1 MQGNQAVPVNSGE
14 AGNFLR
20 ENKVKSSAVISLYL
34 SAVMCL
40 LQGQAAFSQ
49 ADSTRSDEA
58 NSAVEVK
65 DIHALYAGG
74 GYGSNMIYLGSTISG
89 NQPYGY
95 AALSYGYKGSLFLT
109 VSAVHLENFNPY
121 AAFIAGTLSYS
132 HTFNSW
138 FDISLSASRYQTP
151 PSLRETL
158 FGNFWYSDLTLG
170 ADWRLLYTKLSA
182 GWLYMDR
189 SAMYYQVKNSRYI
202 TTPSFFKKKAY
213 ISFDPYVNILFGTLS
228 SIELNTDTIV
238 TVNYPFYQTTSG
250 SGRGYGNGSGSG
262 SSTGSTTTTG
272 TPITTTQTVT
282 TPVLSTRFGV
292 MEIDFGIPVAF
303 NTGRFTLEAEPG
315 YILPLYDDSYYT
327 VAKGFVF
334 MLSAYIKIF

>member
-1 MQGNQAVPVNSGE
+1 MKPLTFISFSICAILLV
-14 AGNFLR
+14 
-20 ENKVKSSAVISLYL
+20 SS
-34 SAVMCL
+34 
-40 LQGQAAFSQ
+40 GQAASSQ
-49 ADSTRSDEA
+49 ADSTKTDKTSNA
-58 NSAVEVK
+58 GEVK

-89 NQPYGY
+89 DQPYGY
-95 AALSYGYKGSLFLT
+95 AALSYGFKSSLFLT
-109 VSAVHLENFNPY
+109 VSAVHLTNFDPY

-170 ADWRLLYTKLSA
+170 VDWKLLYTKISA
-182 GWLYMDR
+182 GWLYMEKG
-189 SAMYYQVKNSRYI
+189 ATYYQVKNSRYI
-202 TTPSFFKKKAY
+202 TTPSFLKKKAY
-213 ISFDPYVNILFGTLS
+213 ISFDPYVNVLFGTLS
-228 SIELNTDTIV
+228 SIELNTDTVV
-238 TVNYPFYQTTSG
+238 TVNYPFYQSG
-250 SGRGYGNGSGSG
+250 SSTGRGYGNGPGNG
-262 SSTGSTTTTG
+262 GTGSTSTTNTGTSTTT
-272 TPITTTQTVT
+272 IQTVS

-315 YILPLYDDSYYT
+315 YILPLYDDTYYSAT
-327 VAKGFVF
+327 KGFVF
-334 MLSAYIKIF
+334 MLSAYIKLF